1 MHDYQ
6 SSIAYRLHW
15 LYLIGIVL
23 ALLMPV
29 FYIMYISFNELG
41 FGAAR
46 YVPTLKWYKAL
57 AHNKEL
63 LGCLKWSLILAAIV
77 VVVTLPMGLLAAKFY
92 KSTRFKVPFVLMMLS
107 PLFVPADIMAAA
119 LLVYFKT
126 LNRFFSDRFGVEW
139 FDLSLFTAVVGQV
152 LWCLPYVFIVIL
164 VTMARYRNEQTE
176 AARVCGASAWR
187 AFWDI
192 EFPQIRPGVL
202 SAVAFTVILSFNEY
216 TRTNFLK
223 GGFDTFPT
231 YLVSYMLNTGM
242 TPDVYA
248 MAALTSAIAML
259 IIICVLLYAMRKPSH
274 QLVK

>member
-1 MHDYQ
+1 MNEYG
-6 SSIAYRLHW
+6 SVIGYRLKW

-23 ALLMPV
+23 VLLLPV
-29 FYIMYISFNELG
+29 FFTVYISFNELG

-46 YVPTLKWYKAL
+46 YVFTFKWYAQL
-57 AHNKEL
+57 FRNQEL
-63 LGCLKWSLILAAIV
+63 LTCLGWSMLLCGIVIVITVPLGLI
-77 VVVTLPMGLLAAKFY
+77 AAKFY
-92 KSTRFKVPFVLMMLS
+92 RSTRFKVPFVLLMLS

-119 LLVYFKT
+119 MLVYFKN
-126 LNRFFSDRFGVEW
+126 LNRFFSEYAGIEVFE
-139 FDLSLFTAVVGQV
+139 LSLFTATVGQV

-164 VTMARYRNEQTE
+164 VTMSRYREQQTE
-176 AARVCGASAWR
+176 AARTCGASAWR
-187 AFWDI
+187 AFWDV

-202 SAVAFTVILSFNEY
+202 SAAAFTLILSFNEY

-248 MAALTSAIAML
+248 MASLTTVVSVLVIVGILFYALSRSNRQA
-259 IIICVLLYAMRKPSH
+259 Y
-274 QLVK
+274 